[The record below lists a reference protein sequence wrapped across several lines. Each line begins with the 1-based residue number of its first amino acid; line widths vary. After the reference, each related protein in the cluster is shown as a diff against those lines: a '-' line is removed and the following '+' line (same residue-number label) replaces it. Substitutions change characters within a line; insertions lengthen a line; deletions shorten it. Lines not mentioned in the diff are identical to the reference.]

1 MSSSKRS
8 SVLVIDDEPTVQRT
22 LSQFL
27 SYHGFEPFQAGT
39 VDAAITTL
47 ARQEVDAVILD
58 VRLPDD
64 REGHHHSGLE
74 LLAYLR
80 RTAEYAHLPVLVLTG
95 NLLTDE
101 EEHLIRR
108 YGAYTFYKP
117 QPFGSLIKHLNRLMP
132 QQKPAG

>member
-1 MSSSKRS
+1 MASSRR
-8 SVLVIDDEPTVQRT
+8 SVLVIDDEPSVQRT

-27 SYHGFEPFQAGT
+27 DYYGFQPFQAGT

-47 ARQEVDAVILD
+47 AREDVDAVILD

-64 REGHHHSGLE
+64 REGHHRSGLE

-95 NLLTDE
+95 NLLNDDE
-101 EEHLIRR
+101 ELLIRR
-108 YGAYTFYKP
+108 YGACTFYKP
-117 QPFGSLIKHLNRLMP
+117 QPFGPLIEHLNRVTP
-132 QQKPAG
+132 RDKSAE